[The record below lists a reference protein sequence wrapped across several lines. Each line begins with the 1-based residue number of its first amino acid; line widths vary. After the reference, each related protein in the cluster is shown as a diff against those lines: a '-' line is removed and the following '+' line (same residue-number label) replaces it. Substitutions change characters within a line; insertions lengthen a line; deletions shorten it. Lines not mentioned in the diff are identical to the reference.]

1 MARTK
6 LLLPVIV
13 ATALGLAACG
23 STVQTANTVA
33 GTSNDSLA
41 VPGSTAPSAAAGS
54 GLSVPT
60 AGGAAA
66 AAGGSAVTGGGSTA
80 AGTGPTGSTTSSGSG
95 PVTSGGGSTGLAPSR
110 APGVTNSKVYMGI
123 PYSSQAAS
131 GDRAIGAAG
140 AAPSYDGRDVYNAV
154 INYANKHGGFAGRQL
169 APLYYDYNL
178 TDDTSSQDQAAC
190 AHWTQDNKVAAIVT
204 GSHDILTAC
213 AEHVSALP
221 IDLLSSSDF
230 QRFPHLVDPEGIS
243 LNRIGAVTTTGL
255 ERAHYF
261 TGKLG
266 LVTWDDAR
274 YKASIND
281 GYMPVLNKYGIKVW
295 QTAYINVPQTLGA
308 LSDTTAAVSSA
319 INKFRALG
327 IDHVIIQDGHAGVFN
342 GAGLTLE
349 WMDQAKSQ
357 HYKPRYG
364 QNSGNAPGWAVL
376 PADQMDNALA
386 IDNSDDDVKFD
397 KGWHAN
403 PQRDKCFK
411 IEANAGYAV
420 HSSNENDEGIA
431 AQACDIVFMFQR
443 AMNGV
448 SVVSNDSLVQAIS
461 GFGKTLGSALVYGNN
476 FFPGRRDGGDMV
488 RTEIYHKSCQCLQF
502 MGQPYWAG

>member
-6 LLLPVIV
+6 LLLPVIA
-13 ATALGLAACG
+13 ATSLAVVTACG
-23 STVQTANTVA
+23 STVQTANTA
-33 GTSNDSLA
+33 GTTTDSLSA
-41 VPGSTAPSAAAGS
+41 PGTTAPSAAAGQ

-60 AGGAAA
+60 TGPAAGSSGVTAGGPV
-66 AAGGSAVTGGGSTA
+66 AGGTGTT
-80 AGTGPTGSTTSSGSG
+80 GTTTTSTGSV
-95 PVTSGGGSTGLAPSR
+95 PVTSGGGSSGLTPSS
-110 APGVTNSKVYMGI
+110 APGVTATKVYIGI

-140 AAPSYDGRDVYNAV
+140 AAPSYDGRDVYNAAV
-154 INYANKHGGFAGRQL
+154 NYANKHGGFAGRQL
-169 APLYYDYNL
+169 VPLYYDYNL

-213 AEHVSALP
+213 AEHVGALP

-230 QRFPHLVDPEGIS
+230 QKFPHLVDPEGIS
-243 LNRIGAVTTTGL
+243 LDRIGAVTTTGL
-255 ERAHYF
+255 YRAHYF

-266 LVTWDDAR
+266 LVTWDDPR
-274 YKASIND
+274 YRAAIND
-281 GYMPVLNKYGIKVW
+281 GYMPTLNKYGVKVW
-295 QTAYINVPQTLGA
+295 QTAYINEPQTLQA
-308 LSDTTAAVSSA
+308 LSDTTAAVSA
-319 INKFRALG
+319 AVNKFRTLG

-364 QNSGNAPGWAVL
+364 QNSGNAPGWTVL

-397 KGWHAN
+397 KGWHSN
-403 PQRDKCFK
+403 PYRTKCFK
-411 IEANAGYAV
+411 IMADANLAV

-443 AMNGV
+443 AMNGA
-448 SVVSNDSLVQAIS
+448 SLISNDDLVRTVE

-476 FFPGRRDGGDMV
+476 FFSGRRDGGDMV
-488 RTEIYHKSCQCLQF
+488 RTEIYHQSCKCLEF
-502 MGQPYWAG
+502 MGDPYWAN